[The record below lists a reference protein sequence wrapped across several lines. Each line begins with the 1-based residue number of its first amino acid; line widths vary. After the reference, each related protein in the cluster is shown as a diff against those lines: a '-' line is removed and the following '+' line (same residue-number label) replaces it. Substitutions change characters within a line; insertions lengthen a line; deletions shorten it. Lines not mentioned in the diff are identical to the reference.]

1 MLWPAISV
9 DTVAIT
15 APMIVAACLQGV
27 FLPVMLLLFRKH
39 YALLVQRSDGVDVLM
54 SPKSKFNPS
63 CHPGTAWTRAFLVAT
78 GGESA
83 IATSGP
89 AGKELSTSVAKHE
102 AIAALQVPCWWR
114 WRGRC

>member
-15 APMIVAACLQGV
+15 APMIVAECLQGV

-39 YALLVQRSDGVDVLM
+39 YVLM